1 MGQAQVILID
11 THIVVWLAFDPKKLS
26 RKATAAIDEARQ
38 NGEGLAIASMSLF
51 ELALIATRGCIQLSA
66 SLESFLQEVETLF
79 IVKPLT
85 GRISARSQTLPA
97 TYPKDP
103 IDRIIGATALI
114 EGLSLITADERIR
127 KAKVVST
134 IW

>member
-1 MGQAQVILID
+1 MILID

-26 RKATAAIDEARQ
+26 RKGRAAIDEARQ

>member
-1 MGQAQVILID
+1 MILID
-11 THIVVWLAFDPKKLS
+11 THIVIWLALDPRKIS
-26 RKATAAIDEARQ
+26 RKASAAIDMARQ

-51 ELALIATRGCIQLSA
+51 ELALIATRGRIQLDTSV
-66 SLESFLQEVETLF
+66 ESFLQEVESLF

-97 TYPKDP
+97 DYPKDP
-103 IDRIIGATALI
+103 MDRILGATALV
-114 EGLSLITADERIR
+114 EGLSLITAYERIR
-127 KAKVVST
+127 KSKIVPT

>member
-1 MGQAQVILID
+1 MGQDQVILID
-11 THIVVWLAFDPKKLS
+11 THIVVWLALNPKKLS
-26 RKATAAIDEARQ
+26 RKACAAIDEART
-38 NGEGLAIASMSLF
+38 NGEGLAVASISLF
-51 ELALIATRGCIQLSA
+51 ELAIIATSGRIHLDISV
-66 SLESFLQEVETLF
+66 ESFLQEVEARF

-85 GRISARSQTLPA
+85 GRISVKAQALPEH
-97 TYPKDP
+97 YPNDP
-103 IDRIIGATALI
+103 MDRIIGATALI

>member
-1 MGQAQVILID
+1 MILID